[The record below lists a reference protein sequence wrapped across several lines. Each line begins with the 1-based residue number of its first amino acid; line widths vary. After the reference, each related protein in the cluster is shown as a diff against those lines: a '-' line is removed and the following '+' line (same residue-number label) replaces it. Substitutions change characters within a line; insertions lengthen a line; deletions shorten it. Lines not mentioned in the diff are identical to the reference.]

1 MSTTAR
7 LELDVSHLPSTVFGH
22 RGLLWWGT
30 VGFIAIEGTTLVI
43 CAVVYFYLMRNF
55 ASWPPE
61 GTPRPDLAIPTVQA
75 ALMLLSIPAAVA
87 LDRSSRRM
95 DLGAVR
101 RWMVI
106 LSVFVTAFLVL
117 RWFEL
122 KALNVRWDTNA
133 YGSAAWLVVV
143 THGTLLL
150 LEWFEA
156 VLFTAMLFIG
166 PVEDRHFSDANDTT
180 LYWIFMTSA
189 WIPLYAAV
197 YLFPN
202 LHAPG

>member
-1 MSTTAR
+1 MSAAR
-7 LELDVSHLPSTVFGH
+7 VELDVSHLPSTVFGH

-30 VGFIAIEGTTLVI
+30 VGFIAIESTTLVI
-43 CAVVYFYLMRNF
+43 CAVTYFYLMRNF
-55 ASWPPE
+55 TSWPPE
-61 GTPRPDLAIPTVQA
+61 GTPRPDVLVPSVQA
-75 ALMLLSIPAAVA
+75 ALMSLSIPAAVT
-87 LDRSSRRM
+87 LDRSSRRL

-106 LSVFVTAFLVL
+106 LSVFATVFLVL

-150 LEWFEA
+150 LEWFEVVAFA
-156 VLFTAMLFIG
+156 VLLFVG
-166 PVEDRHFSDANDTT
+166 PIENRHFSDANDLT

-189 WIPLYAAV
+189 WIPLYVAV
-197 YLFPN
+197 YLYPN
-202 LHAPG
+202 LRASG